1 MELNEGFSPRDRGVN
16 ATFLFGSLFIY
27 RHLCQ
32 LQAFSMQDTPRL
44 APKLRK
50 EDDPKVIGL
59 WKVGRT
65 IGKGSSGTSAFT
77 TLPSRAKSVL
87 ITGRVRIARHSK
99 TGQYAAVKIVS
110 KTALVNSRRSIQGL
124 SEHADRIL
132 LGIEREIVIMK
143 LIDHPNIMRLYDV
156 WETSTE
162 LYLILEYVEGGE
174 LFDYLCKRGRL
185 STPEALG
192 YFQQII
198 AAIDYCHRF
207 NIAHRDLKP
216 ENLLLDQEKN
226 IKVADFGMAAWQ
238 MNNMSGLLR
247 TACGSP
253 HYAAPEVIEG
263 RAYNGSSSDIWSCGV
278 ILFALLAGRLPFDDE
293 DLHTLLE
300 KVKIGSYEMP
310 QSVDK
315 RAQDL
320 IARMLEKDV
329 RKRITIE
336 QILVHPFF
344 TLHPPKN
351 PMLVPPSL
359 NAISRP
365 IEDRSAID
373 PDILANL
380 QTLWHGTPEEIIIK
394 KLTNSEQTW
403 EKGVYY
409 LLQQYRIKHM
419 EEYDEKVEEL
429 YRQASRDRKRASE
442 ILCSADQTHLPPRAD
457 PPTPRRARGTSPG
470 SLSDN
475 ECALTPGLLTPQY
488 FYTPAS
494 PSRTPTPTGLNLS
507 ALPTQH
513 APNFPQSPIFFSPN
527 INPLS
532 PDSPLWSTLNMT
544 PPPDVPEMQDEKV
557 QQFFQQIV
565 EHLNVMQQHAAAA
578 GVNTAAISSYKAQ
591 PPKPE
596 GLGIIG
602 PELTEMASGATTK
615 PLTIRRTLR
624 KPAPLHPKSDKENIV
639 EELQR
644 VGMMHKP
651 SLKSKNPVRR
661 ALIDRRV
668 QIVEPANP
676 LKRKKSTTATNDASA
691 SDPPSAPPL
700 TPAWFGNLFKLKP
713 MSFTLLSVHDMHTSR
728 EECKRLLH
736 GLGVRAVL
744 VHADG
749 PGILKCRLGE
759 ITDPAG
765 VMGVTKSV
773 RFRVEV
779 HAASEAQ
786 EAVGYQ
792 TVLQLVQEKG
802 AGSSFRLVYGRL
814 RLEWDLDAPK
824 IPLPAPSP
832 ALTDGGR
839 FADLLYG

>member
-1 MELNEGFSPRDRGVN
+1 
-16 ATFLFGSLFIY
+16 
-27 RHLCQ
+27 
-32 LQAFSMQDTPRL
+32 MQDTPRL
-44 APKLRK
+44 APKPRK

-59 WKVGRT
+59 WKIGRT
-65 IGKGSSGTSAFT
+65 IGKGSSGTPISVAFT
-77 TLPSRAKSVL
+77 ILPSLSPVFL
-87 ITGRVRIARHSK
+87 TGRVRIARHSK
-99 TGQYAAVKIVS
+99 TGQYAAIKIVS

-124 SEHADRIL
+124 DEHADRIL

-216 ENLLLDQEKN
+216 ENLLLDQDKN

-238 MNNMSGLLR
+238 MNNTSGLLR

-300 KVKIGSYEMP
+300 KVKVGSYDMP
-310 QSVDK
+310 QSIDK
-315 RAQDL
+315 QAQDL
-320 IARMLEKDV
+320 IKRMLEKDV
-329 RKRITIE
+329 RNRITID
-336 QILVHPFF
+336 QILLHPFF
-344 TLHPPKN
+344 ALHPPKN
-351 PMLVPPSL
+351 PMLVPPTL

-365 IEDRSAID
+365 IEDRLTID

-380 QTLWHGTPEEIIIK
+380 RTLWHGTPEEVIIR

-419 EEYDEKVEEL
+419 DDYDEKVEEL
-429 YRQASRDRKRASE
+429 YRQASRDRNKDLSV
-442 ILCSADQTHLPPRAD
+442 ADQPHLPPRAD
-457 PPTPRRARGTSPG
+457 PPTPRRARGGISPG
-470 SLSDN
+470 IPGDN
-475 ECALTPGLLTPQY
+475 EGPLMPGLLTPQY
-488 FYTPAS
+488 LTSSAH
-494 PSRTPTPTGLNLS
+494 PSRTPTPTESKFS
-507 ALPTQH
+507 APFMQH
-513 APNFPQSPIFFSPN
+513 SPNFPQTPTVFPPN

-532 PDSPLWSTLNMT
+532 PDSPLWNTLNMT
-544 PPPDVPEMQDEKV
+544 PPPNVPEMQDEKV

-578 GVNTAAISSYKAQ
+578 GVNTAALSSYSAQ
-591 PPKPE
+591 SPKPE

-602 PELTEMASGATTK
+602 PEGSGMMSGTVTK
-615 PLTIRRTLR
+615 PLSVRRTLR
-624 KPAPLHPKSDKENIV
+624 KPAPLQLKPDKENV
-639 EELQR
+639 PGESQR
-644 VGMMHKP
+644 AGMIHKHKS
-651 SLKSKNPVRR
+651 SLKGKNPVRR
-661 ALIDRRV
+661 VLVDRRV
-668 QIVEPANP
+668 QIVEPTNS
-676 LKRKKSTTATNDASA
+676 LKRRKSTSAADDASA
-691 SDPPSAPPL
+691 SDPPQASPL
-700 TPAWFGNLFKLKP
+700 TPTWFGNLFKLKSV
-713 MSFTLLSVHDMHTSR
+713 SFSLLSVHDLDTSR
-728 EECKRLLH
+728 EECKRILH
-736 GLGVRAVL
+736 GIGVRAVL

-749 PGILKCRLGE
+749 PGILKCRLDE

-765 VMGVTKSV
+765 VMGVTKTV

-786 EAVGYQ
+786 EAAGYQ

-802 AGSSFRLVYGRL
+802 AASSFRLVFSRL
-814 RLEWDLDAPK
+814 RHEWDLDAPK

-832 ALTDGGR
+832 ALTDGGGR
-839 FADLLYG
+839 FADFMYG

>member
-1 MELNEGFSPRDRGVN
+1 M
-16 ATFLFGSLFIY
+16 
-27 RHLCQ
+27 H
-32 LQAFSMQDTPRL
+32 DTPLL
-44 APKLRK
+44 ARKPRK

-59 WKVGRT
+59 WKIGRT
-65 IGKGSSGTSAFT
+65 IGKGSS
-77 TLPSRAKSVL
+77 
-87 ITGRVRIARHSK
+87 GRVRIARHSK
-99 TGQYAAVKIVS
+99 TGQYAAIKIVS

-124 SEHADRIL
+124 DDHADRIL

-185 STPEALG
+185 STSEALG

-216 ENLLLDQEKN
+216 ENLLLDQDRN

-238 MNNMSGLLR
+238 MNNTSGLLR

-263 RAYNGSSSDIWSCGV
+263 CAYNGSSSDIWSCGV

-300 KVKIGSYEMP
+300 KVKIGSYDMP
-310 QSVDK
+310 QSIDK

-320 IARMLEKDV
+320 ITRMLEKDV
-329 RKRITIE
+329 CKRITVE
-336 QILVHPFF
+336 QILAHPFF
-344 TLHPPKN
+344 TLHPPKS

-359 NAISRP
+359 DTIARP
-365 IEDRSAID
+365 IEHSSIID
-373 PDILANL
+373 QDILANL
-380 QTLWHGTPEEIIIK
+380 RTLWHGTPEEEIIR

-409 LLQQYRIKHM
+409 LLQQYRIKHL
-419 EEYDEKVEEL
+419 EDYDEKVEEL
-429 YRQASRDRKRASE
+429 YLQASRNRKKASGT
-442 ILCSADQTHLPPRAD
+442 LPVPDLPHLPPRVD
-457 PPTPRRARGTSPG
+457 PPTPRRARGRASPG
-470 SLSDN
+470 SPSDH
-475 ECALTPGLLTPQY
+475 EGVLTPGLLTPQY
-488 FYTPAS
+488 RYSPAP
-494 PSRTPTPTGLNLS
+494 PSGAATPTESNFS
-507 ALPTQH
+507 ALPTPLS
-513 APNFPQSPIFFSPN
+513 PNFPQTPNTLLSPN

-578 GVNTAAISSYKAQ
+578 GMNPAVFSSYSAQ

-596 GLGIIG
+596 GLGILG
-602 PELTEMASGATTK
+602 PEATEAANGTVTK
-615 PLTIRRTLR
+615 PLSIRRTLR
-624 KPAPLHPKSDKENIV
+624 KPAPLQLRSDKENAR
-639 EELQR
+639 EEVLR
-644 VGMMHKP
+644 AGRAGKS

-661 ALIDRRV
+661 VLIDRRV
-668 QIVEPANP
+668 QVVEPPNS
-676 LKRKKSTTATNDASA
+676 LKRKKSTTATSETST
-691 SDPPSAPPL
+691 SDPPQASPL
-700 TPAWFGNLFKLKP
+700 TPTWFGNLFKLKP
-713 MSFTLLSVHDMHTSR
+713 VSASLLSVHDPHTSR
-728 EECKRLLH
+728 EECKRILH
-736 GLGVRAVL
+736 DLGVRMVL
-744 VHADG
+744 IHADG
-749 PGILKCRLGE
+749 LGILKCRLDE
-759 ITDPAG
+759 VADPAG
-765 VMGVTKSV
+765 VMGVTKAV

-786 EAVGYQ
+786 EAAGYH

-802 AGSSFRLVYGRL
+802 AASSFRLVFGRL
-814 RLEWDLDAPK
+814 RREWDLDAPK

-832 ALTDGGR
+832 ALTDGSGR
-839 FADLLYG
+839 FAGLLYE

>member
-1 MELNEGFSPRDRGVN
+1 
-16 ATFLFGSLFIY
+16 
-27 RHLCQ
+27 
-32 LQAFSMQDTPRL
+32 
-44 APKLRK
+44 
-50 EDDPKVIGL
+50 
-59 WKVGRT
+59 
-65 IGKGSSGTSAFT
+65 
-77 TLPSRAKSVL
+77 
-87 ITGRVRIARHSK
+87 
-99 TGQYAAVKIVS
+99 
-110 KTALVNSRRSIQGL
+110 
-124 SEHADRIL
+124 
-132 LGIEREIVIMK
+132 MK

-216 ENLLLDQEKN
+216 ENLLLDQDKN

-238 MNNMSGLLR
+238 MNNTNGLLR

-300 KVKIGSYEMP
+300 KVKIGSYDMP
-310 QSVDK
+310 QNIDK

-320 IARMLEKDV
+320 ITRMLEKDV

-336 QILVHPFF
+336 QILLHPFF
-344 TLHPPKN
+344 TLHPPKI
-351 PMLVPPSL
+351 PMLVPPTL

-380 QTLWHGTPEEIIIK
+380 RTLWHGTPEEVIIR

-409 LLQQYRIKHM
+409 LLQQYRIEHM
-419 EEYDEKVEEL
+419 EDYDEKVEEL
-429 YRQASRDRKRASE
+429 YRQASRDRKMAGDMLSA
-442 ILCSADQTHLPPRAD
+442 ADQPHLPPRAD
-457 PPTPRRARGTSPG
+457 PPTPRRARGGTSPG
-470 SLSDN
+470 SPSDN
-475 ECALTPGLLTPQY
+475 ESALTPGLLTPQY
-488 FYTPAS
+488 FYSPAPS
-494 PSRTPTPTGLNLS
+494 SRTPTPTGSNFS
-507 ALPTQH
+507 TLPTQH
-513 APNFPQSPIFFSPN
+513 SPNFPQTPIVISPN

-532 PDSPLWSTLNMT
+532 PGSPLWSTLNMT

-578 GVNTAAISSYKAQ
+578 GVNTAALTSYSVQ

-602 PELTEMASGATTK
+602 PEGTEMVSSSVTK
-615 PLTIRRTLR
+615 PLSMRRTLR
-624 KPAPLHPKSDKENIV
+624 KPAPLQLKPDKENV
-639 EELQR
+639 AGDSQHA
-644 VGMMHKP
+644 GTHKS
-651 SLKSKNPVRR
+651 SLKGKNPVRR
-661 ALIDRRV
+661 VLIDRRV
-668 QIVEPANP
+668 QIVEPTDP
-676 LKRKKSTTATNDASA
+676 LKRRKSITATNDASA
-691 SDPPSAPPL
+691 SDPSQASPL
-700 TPAWFGNLFKLKP
+700 TPTWFGNLFKLKAV
-713 MSFTLLSVHDMHTSR
+713 SFSLLSVHDLHTSR
-728 EECKRLLH
+728 EECKRILH
-736 GLGVRAVL
+736 LLGVRAVL
-744 VHADG
+744 IHADG
-749 PGILKCRLGE
+749 PGILKCRLDE
-759 ITDPAG
+759 MTDPAG
-765 VMGVTKSV
+765 VMGVTKAV

-786 EAVGYQ
+786 EAAGYQ
-792 TVLQLVQEKG
+792 AVLQLVQEKG
-802 AGSSFRLVYGRL
+802 AVSSFRLVYSRL
-814 RLEWDLDAPK
+814 RREWDLDAPK

-832 ALTDGGR
+832 ALTDGSGR